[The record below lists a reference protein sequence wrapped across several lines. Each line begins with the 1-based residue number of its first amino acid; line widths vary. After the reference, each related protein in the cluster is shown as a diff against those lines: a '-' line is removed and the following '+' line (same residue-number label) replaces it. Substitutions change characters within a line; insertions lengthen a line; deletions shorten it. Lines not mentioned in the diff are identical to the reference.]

1 MIPTKI
7 VMKKLSFFAAAAL
20 LLCSGISVSA
30 QSYVPDNEIT
40 VNVFG
45 GANLGM
51 VNLSSGTP
59 LFEVQSG
66 FKEGINN
73 PAFGAGLGY
82 IHHFNEKWGFITGID
97 AAIYNFKVQGTSPD
111 FTGIDFSGDYNKVG
125 DSKAMYLYNHS
136 DFSEKERL
144 ISLQVPLMLQYMTP
158 LSERIHFYAAGG
170 ATLALN
176 LSAKYTQSFSTIQKS
191 GLIIDD
197 PQGMTS
203 SPGRWVNV
211 YGISRT
217 GKFEIKGDV
226 EKNLI
231 DIKASLETGLRWAVT
246 PGFGIYTGVFVDYGI
261 LSAFVDSGNPL
272 VYDKNDF
279 NRNSPNAGTR
289 PATQNDP
296 QWEHSSILNSRT
308 MHDWDFIPD
317 PVAGGLSD
325 VARIDEKPG
334 DPFVNPVHAGIVGLK
349 VRFTFGKSKIHKEP
363 EDTPYVP
370 TIVPNDIPANDQPD
384 PVKDEVPE
392 DIQQVMID
400 LSNTLFAFNKFDLNA
415 KARGYLDT
423 VVAWLKQHE
432 DLKIEIAG
440 HTDNIG
446 TDEYNQKLSESR
458 AKSVYDYF
466 VKNGVKAEN
475 LSYSGYGE
483 SQPIATNDTDEGR
496 QQNRRVELKIV
507 K

>member
-1 MIPTKI
+1 MILTKI
-7 VMKKLSFFAAAAL
+7 IMKKLSIIAAAAL
-20 LLCSGISVSA
+20 LLCSGHFVSA
-30 QSYVPDNEIT
+30 QSYIPDNEIT

-51 VNLSSGTP
+51 VNLSSGTE
-59 LFEVQSG
+59 LYEVQSG
-66 FKEGINN
+66 FKQGINN
-73 PAFGAGLGY
+73 PAFGVGIGY
-82 IHHFNEKWGFITGID
+82 IHHFNDNWGFLTGVD

-111 FTGIDFSGDYNKVG
+111 HLDIDFSGHYDKAG
-125 DSKAMYLYNHS
+125 DTKTMYLYYHS
-136 DFSEKERL
+136 NFSEKARL
-144 ISLQVPLMLQYMTP
+144 ISVQVPLMLQYITP
-158 LSERIHFYAAGG
+158 LSEGIHFYAAGG
-170 ATLALN
+170 ATVALN
-176 LSAKYTQSFSTIQKS
+176 LSAKYKQSYTSVEKS

-203 SPGRWVNV
+203 GPGRWHNI
-211 YGISRT
+211 GFPPS
-217 GKFEIKGDV
+217 EGDI
-226 EKNLI
+226 EKNIL
-231 DIKASLETGLRWAVT
+231 DIKASFETGLRWALSPAV
-246 PGFGIYTGVFVDYGI
+246 GIYTGVFVDYG
-261 LSAFVDSGNPL
+261 LLPAFVDSGNPL
-272 VYDKNDF
+272 LKDNNDF
-279 NRNSPNAGTR
+279 NHGNNNAGTF
-289 PATQNDP
+289 PATQVANNY
-296 QWEHSSILNSRT
+296 ESSSIFNSRT
-308 MHDWDFIPD
+308 MHNWDFIPD
-317 PVAGGLSD
+317 PVAGGFTN
-325 VARIDEKPG
+325 VARIDDKPG
-334 DPFVNPVHAGIVGLK
+334 DLYVDPVHAGIVGLK
-349 VRFTFGKSKIHKEP
+349 VRFTFGKSKIHKAP
-363 EDTPYVP
+363 EETPYVP
-370 TIVPNDIPANDQPD
+370 AVVPVQE
-384 PVKDEVPE
+384 PVKEEPKPVEEEVPE
-392 DIQQVMID
+392 EIQQVMID